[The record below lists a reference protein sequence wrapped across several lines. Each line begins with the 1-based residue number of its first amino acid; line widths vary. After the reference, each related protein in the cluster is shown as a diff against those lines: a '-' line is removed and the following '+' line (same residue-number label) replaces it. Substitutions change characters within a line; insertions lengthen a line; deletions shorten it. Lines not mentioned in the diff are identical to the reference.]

1 MLKSC
6 PLNSCSCKRHWK
18 NKMVYQSEGDSLAG
32 QGTHMSGQE
41 NIPSDLSLD
50 GEATFA
56 GDQEDSTN
64 PRVKFNKQ
72 IQIVLKDSYDFLN
85 SRVKSQQVRSVLD
98 RLYSFLSSR
107 IGAAPTLESM
117 SLGDEVT
124 LGHDV
129 ADQKIA
135 IDDVEFEDLNS
146 RYKVEGALGRGGMGE
161 VLLAV
166 DTRLDRK
173 VAIKRI
179 LGEAASSKVAVDRFL
194 NEAKSIAAI
203 NHPNIVQIY
212 DYGRAKDGPFLII
225 EYVDGSSLLDRCRDG
240 AISPEEA
247 VNLTCQL
254 CDGLSRAHDQGI
266 VHRDIKPANVLL
278 TKNGVPKITDFG
290 LAKTDASDHQMT
302 VAGAVL
308 GTPDFMP
315 PEQRRD
321 AAEVDARSDL
331 WSLAATLYQMVT
343 GRSPKIIRFD
353 LLPENLMSVLG
364 KALEES
370 KDDRFQTILEFRD
383 ALRDCDSDPKEQSDK
398 QRLSHRDYED
408 LYGEKLLSLRS
419 LTQANSIEFAES
431 AIDAWMGSRTAVE
444 RRHDFFKSAEADL
457 RAEII
462 QFRKRRESLRLEAE
476 KHVSSAAYQDAINA
490 LSKIPEPHQSNAD
503 KGRIGEL
510 EERQDRL
517 NQLMLLINS
526 RLKKKDHDGLVVI
539 VKEAVGLAPR
549 RQKLVDLLRRLES
562 RDNSRV
568 AKLTHVNERASS
580 ALLQGDLGSAC
591 DVLESAKSMHD
602 EATTNRASLLRK
614 YWDAEQSLRSAIV
627 EAQKLANVP
636 AREVVAMA
644 SSLAA
649 CLENNPHSRELRRQ
663 HALFI
668 DGLSSNESR
677 YKEWIDHLKPFW
689 ESMEP
694 AEFRQ
699 FSNPFQELIKQSFE
713 SRVVTSAKKTSASL
727 VWFFGAAKSFLI
739 RALILA
745 VTLFVGTVLL
755 RLGVSAVQE
764 KQLPSP
770 ERIIQ
775 VVFETKEYCLA
786 WLKGILGF
794 LGF

>member
-1 MLKSC
+1 MVDQSEDNSLDVEATYADHQDHSDVEPRVNFKEQILCVLKSSH
-6 PLNSCSCKRHWK
+6 N
-18 NKMVYQSEGDSLAG
+18 
-32 QGTHMSGQE
+32 
-41 NIPSDLSLD
+41 
-50 GEATFA
+50 
-56 GDQEDSTN
+56 
-64 PRVKFNKQ
+64 
-72 IQIVLKDSYDFLN
+72 FLY

-98 RLYSFLSSR
+98 GIYRFLSR
-107 IGAAPTLESM
+107 HIGAVPALESM
-117 SLGDEVT
+117 SLGDGATIGRDKLDRDTV
-124 LGHDV
+124 
-129 ADQKIA
+129 

-179 LGEAASSKVAVDRFL
+179 IGEAACSKTAVDRFL

-212 DYGRAKDGPFLII
+212 DYGRAKDGPFIII
-225 EYVDGSSLLDRCRDG
+225 EYVDGRSLLDRCRDG

-247 VNLTCQL
+247 VDLTCQL

-278 TKNGVPKITDFG
+278 TKNGVPKLTDFG
-290 LAKTDASDHQMT
+290 LAKTDVADHQMT
-302 VAGAVL
+302 VAGSVL

-321 AAEVDARSDL
+321 ATEVDSRSDL

-353 LLPENLMSVLG
+353 LLPENITSVLG

-370 KDDRFQTILEFRD
+370 KDDRFQTIIEFRD
-383 ALRDCDSDPKEQSDK
+383 ALRDCESNSKEQSHK
-398 QRLSHRDYED
+398 QQLSHHDYEE

-419 LTQANSIEFAES
+419 LIQANSIEFAES
-431 AIDAWMGSRTAVE
+431 AIDAWMGSRTSLE
-444 RRHDFFKSAEADL
+444 RSHDFFKSAEADL
-457 RAEII
+457 RAEIS
-462 QFRKRRESLRLEAE
+462 QFCKRRESLRLEAE
-476 KHVSSAAYQDAINA
+476 KHASSSAYQDALNA
-490 LSKIPEPHQSNAD
+490 LSKIPIFHRSNAD
-503 KGRIGEL
+503 EERIGQLNEK
-510 EERQDRL
+510 QDKL
-517 NQLMLLINS
+517 NQLMVLINS
-526 RLKKKDHDGLVVI
+526 RLKKKDYDGLVVI
-539 VKEAVGLAPR
+539 VEEAVSLAPR
-549 RQKLVDLLRRLES
+549 RQKLGDLLRRLQS
-562 RDNSRV
+562 REDSRV
-568 AKLTHVNERASS
+568 SKITRVNEQVSN
-580 ALLQGDLGSAC
+580 ALLQGDLGAAC
-591 DVLESAKSMHD
+591 EILEATKSMHD

-614 YWDAEQSLRSAIV
+614 HWDAEQSLRSAII

-649 CLENNPHSRELRRQ
+649 CLGNNPHSRELRRQ
-663 HALFI
+663 HAVFI

-699 FSNPFQELIKQSFE
+699 FSNSFQELIKQSFE

-727 VWFFGAAKSFLI
+727 VMFFGATKSFLI
-739 RALILA
+739 RISILA
-745 VTLFVGTVLL
+745 VTLFVGTVIL
-755 RLGVSAVQE
+755 RLGISAAQK
-764 KQLPSP
+764 KQLPSL
-770 ERIIQ
+770 EQIIQ
-775 VVFETKEYCLA
+775 VVFETKESCLA